1 MWHSLDEVVKEGIW
15 IRGFFSKLG
24 LTQDTICLHWDSQN
38 LIHLSKNQMCHERN
52 KHIDVR
58 LHFIRDAIDERD
70 MQMEKVHTSE
80 KSCWHIH

>member
-1 MWHSLDEVVKEGIW
+1 
-15 IRGFFSKLG
+15 
-24 LTQDTICLHWDSQN
+24 
-38 LIHLSKNQMCHERN
+38 MCHERN

-80 KSCWHIH
+80 KSC